1 MNQGMINNNT
11 AEGSIPNPTKNV
23 STIATVVTFDL
34 NDHNDHLADFTLLTT
49 TCWIQ
54 LQRAFDSYMSY
65 MMDQLQSLTAT

>member
-1 MNQGMINNNT
+1 MTFVRQDIEQDFIIPLRCPVPII

-23 STIATVVTFDL
+23 STIATVVTFDH

-54 LQRAFDSYMSY
+54 LSESI
-65 MMDQLQSLTAT
+65 